1 LSNQQSA
8 VSGPATPAVGETI
21 VDDKH
26 YTVAE
31 LAERWH
37 VSPNTV
43 RRLMADEPGVL
54 KFTAA
59 PEKRCRSPRRR
70 HMTQLRIPARV
81 AMRVHARLS
90 A

>member
-1 LSNQQSA
+1 MFNEQSVANRPCLSA
-8 VSGPATPAVGETI
+8 IGETI
-21 VDDKH
+21 ADDKH

-59 PEKRCRSPRRR
+59 PERRCRSPRRR

-81 AMRVHARLS
+81 AQRVHARLS
-90 A
+90 N